1 MYSSTNLPLGY
12 LSTTATS
19 AYLLGF
25 YLKIILEISFIA
37 IHNRLCLWLNTQI
50 TKNNASLAS
59 VWEHFILV
67 LFYFILLNNHDYHL
81 KNYNVPFNCKQN
93 QIYCHLLSN
102 CRYCWVINFN
112 SQVFGLL
119 SSFAVMTVVEDGGG
133 FEMDMELV
141 RIMQCQS
148 WPIVQKNTKN
158 FILSF
163 QIQSLSRDKRNI
175 IFLVRHSQ
183 FIWAAHADVWNE

>member
-37 IHNRLCLWLNTQI
+37 IHRLCLWLNTQI

-67 LFYFILLNNHDYHL
+67 LFYFILFSNHDYHL

-119 SSFAVMTVVEDGGG
+119 SSFAVMTDVEDGGG

-148 WPIVQKNTKN
+148 WPIVQKTRRISFYHFKYNHLVVTKK
-158 FILSF
+158 I
-163 QIQSLSRDKRNI
+163 
-175 IFLVRHSQ
+175 
-183 FIWAAHADVWNE
+183 